1 MFLNTLRSR
10 NRLQASGM
18 SEEQA
23 TRVVAKLTDIV
34 DEELAAGVDMQGIIA
49 AIADRAEEIAEAAGI
64 AGTESTG

>member
-1 MFLNTLRSR
+1 MFLNILRSR